1 MAPSE
6 TEYELDDVDRRIVTE
21 LSRDGR
27 MSMRALA
34 EATHISR
41 AHAYVRVDRLVD
53 EGVIEGFTARIAYEK
68 AGFGASAPTKIMLD
82 PGCSGHLVPGNHN
95 IQVGARSCAGERVAN
110 GRAARAAPL
119 HTTPG
124 RAVRAGGVSGQV
136 DALTSADQNERRSQ
150 VGPPA
155 RGRRRRNIRRRGSPV
170 SFRE

>member
-68 AGFGASAPTKIMLD
+68 AGFGASA
-82 PGCSGHLVPGNHN
+82 
-95 IQVGARSCAGERVAN
+95 
-110 GRAARAAPL
+110 
-119 HTTPG
+119 
-124 RAVRAGGVSGQV
+124 
-136 DALTSADQNERRSQ
+136 
-150 VGPPA
+150 
-155 RGRRRRNIRRRGSPV
+155 
-170 SFRE
+170 